1 MLLKDH
7 PLMSYHGIPS
17 WPPVWTFVRGV
28 EKKHPR
34 REEIGILKEVTI
46 SNIQPAD
53 RCFLHIEH
61 EGSTYIGCLLVD
73 DPVFCSQIVTLLRGY
88 LNRPVAEIG
97 SLNISSLL

>member
-61 EGSTYIGCLLVD
+61 EGSTYIGCLLVE
-73 DPVFCSQIVTLLRGY
+73 DPVFFSQIVTLLQGY